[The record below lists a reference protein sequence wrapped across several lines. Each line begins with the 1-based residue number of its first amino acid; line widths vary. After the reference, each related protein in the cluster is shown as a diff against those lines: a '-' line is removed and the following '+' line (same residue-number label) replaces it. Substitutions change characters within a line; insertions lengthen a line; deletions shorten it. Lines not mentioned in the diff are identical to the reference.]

1 MIVIDWMN
9 GKCLKVRSDGSKR
22 SKIFFYWDWS
32 QKNYSSYTAKVT
44 IKNHTEYLWLLL
56 NFQVTVQTE
65 YVYFRRNQCLLLPN
79 KTKLLT
85 KLNFYFVK
93 HIASFT

>member
-44 IKNHTEYLWLLL
+44 IKNHNEYLWLLV
-56 NFQVTVQTE
+56 NFQVTVQ
-65 YVYFRRNQCLLLPN
+65 Y
-79 KTKLLT
+79 
-85 KLNFYFVK
+85 KLNMFISGEINACYL
-93 HIASFT
+93 IRQNYWQN